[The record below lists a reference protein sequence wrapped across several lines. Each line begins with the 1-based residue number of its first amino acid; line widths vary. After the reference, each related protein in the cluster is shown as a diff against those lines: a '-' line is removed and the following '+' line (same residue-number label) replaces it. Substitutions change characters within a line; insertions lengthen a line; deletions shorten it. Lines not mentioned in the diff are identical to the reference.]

1 MQHFDLNIN
10 RDYINI
16 FEVYFWTISADVK
29 NISVMI
35 LALILDFLATYFLKG
50 ENY

>member
-16 FEVYFWTISADVK
+16 FEVYFWTISVDVK

>member
-35 LALILDFLATYFLKG
+35 LDFLATYFLKG